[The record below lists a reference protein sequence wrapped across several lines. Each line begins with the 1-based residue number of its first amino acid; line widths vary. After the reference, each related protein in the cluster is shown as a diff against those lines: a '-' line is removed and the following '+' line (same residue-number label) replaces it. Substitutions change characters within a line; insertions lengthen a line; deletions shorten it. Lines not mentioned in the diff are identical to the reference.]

1 MNEAFSRTAMLLG
14 EDGVAALQTKHVAVF
29 GLGGVGSFCAE
40 ALARAGVGALT
51 LVDDDTVAESNL
63 NRQLVALRSTLGQP
77 KAQVMAGR
85 IGDINP
91 QCRLTVLVQRY
102 TPETRET
109 FFAQP
114 LDFVAD
120 CIDSVACKTDLIATA
135 ISREIPILSAMGTG
149 NKLDPSK
156 LVLTDL
162 AETSVCPLA
171 RVMRNECRKRGV
183 KHLKVVY
190 SREPALT
197 PIPDPEAPDG
207 GTPADAT
214 RPGGPRRATPGSTA
228 FVPSVAGLILAGE
241 VIKDLAGYKRK

>member
-14 EDGVAALQTKHVAVF
+14 KDGVAALQSKHVAVF

-102 TPETRET
+102 TPETREA

-171 RVMRNECRKRGV
+171 RVMRRELK
-183 KHLKVVY
+183 KHGIVRHRVLY
-190 SREPALT
+190 ST
-197 PIPDPEAPDG
+197 EAPIRVPG
-207 GTPADAT
+207 AT
-214 RPGGPRRATPGSTA
+214 VPGSVA
-228 FVPSVAGLILAGE
+228 WVPSCAGLMMAGE
-241 VIKDLAGYKRK
+241 IIRSLLRP